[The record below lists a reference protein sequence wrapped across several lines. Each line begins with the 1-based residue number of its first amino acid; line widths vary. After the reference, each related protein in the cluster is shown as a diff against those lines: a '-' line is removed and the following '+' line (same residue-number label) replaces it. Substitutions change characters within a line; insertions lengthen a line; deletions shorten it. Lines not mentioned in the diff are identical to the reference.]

1 MIFPIGAVWLMP
13 RGAFGLTIPM
23 GIILDRGNKVVAN
36 LDTLI
41 VKNTIVNFG
50 IHCRR
55 FLNIVF
61 FEAVSLTN
69 FF

>member
-1 MIFPIGAVWLMP
+1 MP
-13 RGAFGLTIPM
+13 RSAFGLTIPM
-23 GIILDRGNKVVAN
+23 GINQDRGNKVVAN

-50 IHCRR
+50 IHRR
-55 FLNIVF
+55 WFLNIVF